1 MKTLNKMKY
10 QFKSWFYAEEDL
22 AKAINHLGGADFLNQ
37 TLTPDQEVKYNK
49 DGSIK
54 WKYMRQN
61 PYASYNK
68 PALDS
73 YDCPTGYQVT
83 VKVYGSYDHK
93 APMGDSRI
101 GITTG
106 LQGVN
111 DGSLLQTRMT
121 KELTVVIPME
131 ALSAGTEFKFREGE
145 NHGVDVYVELGNGDK
160 VLPVEYA
167 LNVLAETD
175 SDLDALLSS
184 QADENGVIDTGT
196 RWTIDTVE
204 LGISIETG
212 FTTASGDYRLTRSYD
227 CNKKCCWK
235 DDHKNIKEELI
246 ILGDFS

>member
-37 TLTPDQEVKYNK
+37 TLTSDQEVKYNK
-49 DGSIK
+49 DGSIQ
-54 WKYMRQN
+54 WHHLWENRFH
-61 PYASYNK
+61 SYEK
-68 PALDS
+68 PSLND
-73 YDCPTGYQVT
+73 YDCPTGYKVT
-83 VKVYGSYDHK
+83 VEVYGSYDNGSSHR
-93 APMGDSRI
+93 DNRT
-101 GITTG
+101 GITTA

-111 DGSLLQTRMT
+111 GGSLLQTRMT
-121 KELTVVIPME
+121 KELTVEIPME
-131 ALSAGTEFKFREGE
+131 ALSAGTEFKFRDGQ

-175 SDLDALLSS
+175 SDLDAILSS
-184 QADENGVIDTGT
+184 QADENGVIDT
-196 RWTIDTVE
+196 DTWRTDVD
-204 LGISIETG
+204 GISIETR
-212 FTTASGDYRLTRSYD
+212 FTTASGDYRMTRSYD

-235 DDHKNIKEELI
+235 DDHKNIKEELT

>member
-1 MKTLNKMKY
+1 MKTQTKMKY
-10 QFKSWFYAEEDL
+10 NFKSWFYEEEKL

-37 TLTPDQEVKYNK
+37 TLTSDQEVKYNE

-73 YDCPTGYQVT
+73 YECPTGYQVT
-83 VKVYGSYDHK
+83 VEVYGSYDHD
-93 APMGDSRI
+93 AAIGSRT

-111 DGSLLQTRMT
+111 GGSLLQTRMT

-145 NHGVDVYVELGNGDK
+145 NHGVDVYVELGNGEK
-160 VLPVEYA
+160 VLPLEYA

-175 SDLDALLSS
+175 SDLDAILSS
-184 QADENGVIDTGT
+184 QADENGVIDSDNW
-196 RWTIDTVE
+196 RADVD
-204 LGISIETG
+204 GIQIETS
-212 FTTASGDYRLTRSYD
+212 FTTASGSHYRHTDKYD
-227 CNKKCCWK
+227 CKKKCCWK
-235 DDHKNIKEELI
+235 DDHKNIKEELT